1 MMGPEESAHVL
12 TRCNKSGET
21 ITMGRALEYCD
32 RISSKGN
39 NYLKRVAR
47 FLPNKTK
54 YHLFCATY
62 AAMRVIDDAVDEQ
75 FLARPEDE
83 RSDGRQAMLG
93 TVDKWLTQSEQ
104 AAAGAYRTI
113 SSSFEPFVFEA
124 LNLVLR
130 GTQLGLAPWRKLA
143 TSMRRDV
150 REEGFQTWNDFL
162 SYCEGACV
170 APATIF
176 LYILGCDVDREKN
189 STISWPEPPDHYAR
203 DMAIFCYIV
212 HILRDL
218 PRDARQ
224 NSQILTIP
232 GEFLSAAKIRTQEFA
247 TAVISENVRVVEPV
261 LHRLIDLAQDYEA
274 RAEEQLA
281 KLGRLLG
288 KREYRIVWVLHKLY
302 SRTFRVIRNDFAKQ
316 LEEARQAT

>member
-1 MMGPEESAHVL
+1 
-12 TRCNKSGET
+12 
-21 ITMGRALEYCD
+21 MGRAFEYCD

-75 FLARPEDE
+75 FLTRPHQE
-83 RSDGRQAMLG
+83 RRQGRQDMLG
-93 TVDKWLTQSEQ
+93 VVDKWLAQAE
-104 AAAGAYRTI
+104 AAAVGAYGTI

-124 LNLVLR
+124 LNMVLR

-143 TSMRRDV
+143 VSMKRDV
-150 REEGFQTWNDFL
+150 REEGFGTWNDFL

-176 LYILGCDVDREKN
+176 LYILGCEVDKEKN
-189 STISWPEPPDHYAR
+189 SSLSWPEPPDHYAR

-218 PRDARQ
+218 PEDAKQ
-224 NSQILTIP
+224 NNQILTIP
-232 GEFLSAAKIRTQEFA
+232 GEFFSSARMKTQEF
-247 TAVISENVRVVEPV
+247 TAAVLAGNISAAEPV
-261 LHRLIDLAQDYEA
+261 LCRLIDLAHDYET
-274 RAEEQLA
+274 RAERQLNR
-281 KLGRLLG
+281 LGRLLG
-288 KREYRIVWVLHKLY
+288 SREYRIVWVLHKLY
-302 SRTFRVIRNDFAKQ
+302 SRTFRLIRNDYARQ
-316 LEEARQAT
+316 LEEAQQTG

>member
-1 MMGPEESAHVL
+1 
-12 TRCNKSGET
+12 
-21 ITMGRALEYCD
+21 MGRAQEYCD

-47 FLPNKTK
+47 FLPDKTK

-75 FLARPEDE
+75 FLARPSQE
-83 RSDGRQAMLG
+83 RQRGRQAMLG
-93 TVDKWLTQSEQ
+93 VVDKWLAQAE
-104 AAAGAYRTI
+104 AAAVGAYGSI

-143 TSMRRDV
+143 ASMRRDV
-150 REEGFQTWNDFL
+150 QEEGFGTWNDFL
-162 SYCEGACV
+162 TYCEGACV

-176 LYILGCDVDREKN
+176 LYILGCDVDKEKN
-189 STISWPEPPDHYAR
+189 SSLSWPEPPDQYAR

-218 PRDARQ
+218 PEDVRQ

-232 GEFLSAAKIRTQEFA
+232 GEFFSTARVKTQVFAAAVLSGNISAA
-247 TAVISENVRVVEPV
+247 EPV
-261 LHRLIDLAQDYEA
+261 LNRLIEMAHDYER
-274 RAEEQLA
+274 RAERQ
-281 KLGRLLG
+281 LGRLDRLLG
-288 KREYRIVWVLHKLY
+288 TREYRIVWVLHKLY
-302 SRTFRVIRNDFAKQ
+302 SRTFRLIRNDYARQ
-316 LEEARQAT
+316 LEQARQTG